1 MLRIPSSD
9 SYRSLN
15 LSHAVTLVLYALFVN
30 KDFKPKHRRNMGKIE
45 KEKLFDYF
53 AQLLENINYPQHKKE
68 KTKIFTIKTQVGKE
82 QNTADMIN
90 SRATKSKIKIP
101 SILVTPD
108 LRGYLFLEAYDKE
121 RIKEMIKTISYARN
135 ILEGDIPIEQI
146 KHFLVP
152 ASAVAKI
159 AEGDVVEM
167 VSGPF
172 RGETAK
178 VTHIDDTKEEITVE
192 LFESVVP
199 IPITVRGEQVRVIKR
214 KEDEKKKEEKKE

>member
-1 MLRIPSSD
+1 MESSGFED
-9 SYRSLN
+9 
-15 LSHAVTLVLYALFVN
+15 
-30 KDFKPKHRRNMGKIE
+30 IE
-45 KEKLFDYF
+45 E
-53 AQLLENINYPQHKKE
+53 E
-68 KTKIFTIKTQVGKE
+68 KTKIFSIKTQVGKE
-82 QNTADMIN
+82 QNTADLLN
-90 SRATKSKIKIP
+90 SRANKKKVEIP
-101 SILVTPD
+101 SILVTPE
-108 LRGYLFLEAYDKE
+108 LRGYLFLEGSDRE
-121 RIKEMIKTISYARN
+121 LIKEMIKTISYARN
-135 ILEGDIPIEQI
+135 MLDGDIPIDQI
-146 KHFLVP
+146 EHFLVP

-214 KEDEKKKEEKKE
+214 KDEDKKDEEKKKEQ

>member
-1 MLRIPSSD
+1 MNNP
-9 SYRSLN
+9 
-15 LSHAVTLVLYALFVN
+15 
-30 KDFKPKHRRNMGKIE
+30 DFISADE
-45 KEKLFDYF
+45 
-53 AQLLENINYPQHKKE
+53 E

-82 QNTADMIN
+82 QSAADMIN
-90 SRATKSKIKIP
+90 SRAAKSKIKIP
-101 SILVTPD
+101 SILVTPE
-108 LRGYLFLEAYDKE
+108 LRGYLFVEAYDKE
-121 RIKEMIKTISYARN
+121 RVKEMIKTISYARN
-135 ILEGDIPIEQI
+135 ILEGDIPLEQI

-214 KEDEKKKEEKKE
+214 KEDEKKKDEKKE

>member
-1 MLRIPSSD
+1 MQ
-9 SYRSLN
+9 N
-15 LSHAVTLVLYALFVN
+15 T
-30 KDFKPKHRRNMGKIE
+30 DFEEPAE
-45 KEKLFDYF
+45 
-53 AQLLENINYPQHKKE
+53 E

-82 QNTADMIN
+82 QNTADLIN
-90 SRATKSKIKIP
+90 SRAGKSKVKIP
-101 SILVTPD
+101 SILVTPE
-108 LRGYLFLEAYDKE
+108 LRGYIFVEAYDKE
-121 RIKEMIKTISYARN
+121 RIRDMIKTISYARN
-135 ILEGDIPIEQI
+135 MLEGDIPIDQI
-146 KHFLVP
+146 EHFLVP

-167 VSGPF
+167 ISGPF

-214 KEDEKKKEEKKE
+214 KEEKKEEKEE

>member
-1 MLRIPSSD
+1 MGESD
-9 SYRSLN
+9 TEE
-15 LSHAVTLVLYALFVN
+15 AVV
-30 KDFKPKHRRNMGKIE
+30 
-45 KEKLFDYF
+45 
-53 AQLLENINYPQHKKE
+53 E
-68 KTKIFTIKTQVGKE
+68 KTKILSIKTQVGKE
-82 QNTADMIN
+82 QNTADLIN
-90 SRATKSKIKIP
+90 SRAKKSKINIP
-101 SILVTPD
+101 SILATQE
-108 LRGYLFLEAYDKE
+108 LRGYVFLESYDKE
-121 RIKEMIKTISYARN
+121 LIRDMIKTVSYARSM
-135 ILEGDIPIEQI
+135 LEGDIPIDQI
-146 KHFLVP
+146 EHFLIP

-214 KEDEKKKEEKKE
+214 KEEEKEKEKKE

>member
-1 MLRIPSSD
+1 MVDNESNDEDVS
-9 SYRSLN
+9 
-15 LSHAVTLVLYALFVN
+15 
-30 KDFKPKHRRNMGKIE
+30 
-45 KEKLFDYF
+45 
-53 AQLLENINYPQHKKE
+53 KE

-82 QNTADMIN
+82 QNTADLIN
-90 SRATKSKIKIP
+90 SRADKSKIKIP
-101 SILVTPD
+101 SILVTPE
-108 LRGYLFLEAYDKE
+108 LRGYVFLESYDKE
-121 RIKEMIKTISYARN
+121 RIRAMIKTISYARSM
-135 ILEGDIPIEQI
+135 LEGDIPIEQI
-146 KHFLVP
+146 EHFLVP

-214 KEDEKKKEEKKE
+214 KEEKEEEKKE